1 MDLVIAVSCC
11 NCAIAIVVLAITV
24 WIVRLRKQIIGLGTW
39 CDRWESDSHLLLSD
53 APRSL
58 AVSRIQMLRLRQIYQ
73 QQLLTLDRIQ
83 SIRSF
88 IGIARYLIVSRR
100 RKGGR

>member
-1 MDLVIAVSCC
+1 MDLVIAVSYC
-11 NCAIAIVVLAITV
+11 NCAIAIVVLIITV
-24 WIVRLRKQIIGLGTW
+24 WIVRLRKQIIELGTW
-39 CDRWESDSHLLLSD
+39 CDRWESDCDLLLS

-58 AVSRIQMLRLRQIYQ
+58 AASRIEMLRLRQIYQ

-83 SIRSF
+83 SLRSF
-88 IGIARYLIVSRR
+88 VGIARSLIVSRR

>member
-11 NCAIAIVVLAITV
+11 NCAIAIVVLIITV
-24 WIVRLRKQIIGLGTW
+24 WIVRLRKHIIELGTW
-39 CDRWESDSHLLLSD
+39 CDRWESNCHLLLSD

-58 AVSRIQMLRLRQIYQ
+58 AASRIEMLRLRQIYQ

-83 SIRSF
+83 SLRSF
-88 IGIARYLIVSRR
+88 VGIARSLIVSRR
-100 RKGGR
+100 RKAGR

>member
-11 NCAIAIVVLAITV
+11 NCAIAIVILVITV
-24 WIVRLRKQIIGLGTW
+24 WIVRLRRQIIELGTW
-39 CDRWESDSHLLLSD
+39 CDRWESDFHLLLS
-53 APRSL
+53 APR
-58 AVSRIQMLRLRQIYQ
+58 AIAASRIKILRLRQIYQ

-83 SIRSF
+83 SLRSF
-88 IGIARYLIVSRR
+88 VGIARYLIVSRR